1 MTVSREFKGDCMG
14 VRLVQR
20 GPDDKHICFQL
31 LVEGRGSGSYSS
43 SYWLDELIEVLQNA
57 RASMKHHSPDKVNGR
72 QYGWRFK

>member
-31 LVEGRGSGSYSS
+31 LVEDSS